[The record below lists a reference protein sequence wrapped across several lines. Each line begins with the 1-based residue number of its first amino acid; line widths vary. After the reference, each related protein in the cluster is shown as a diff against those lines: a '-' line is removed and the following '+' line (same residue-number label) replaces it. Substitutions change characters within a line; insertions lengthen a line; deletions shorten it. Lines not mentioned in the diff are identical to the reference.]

1 MHNVIVGKP
10 APEIDGVDFDG
21 NPLKLSDYRG
31 KVVALVFWGTWCGPC
46 MREVP
51 NERELV
57 EKYKGRPFA
66 MLGVDC
72 NDPKS
77 KAAKVMES
85 ERITWPN
92 WHDGED
98 SGSPIANLYH
108 VSGFPTVFVIDA
120 EGQIR
125 STRTQ
130 GESLD
135 KLVEQLVN
143 EAEGKTMEA
152 GESR

>member
-1 MHNVIVGKP
+1 MQNLVVGKP

-21 NPLKLSDYRG
+21 KPLKLSDYRG

-46 MREVP
+46 MAEVP
-51 NERELV
+51 HERELV

-72 NDPKS
+72 NEPKEV
-77 KAAKVMES
+77 AAKVMES

-98 SGSPIANLYH
+98 SGPIADLYH

-120 EGQIR
+120 NGQIR
-125 STRTQ
+125 STRSH
-130 GESLD
+130 GDGLA
-135 KLVEQLVN
+135 KLVEQLVV
-143 EAEGKTMEA
+143 EAEGETPKK
-152 GESR
+152 